1 MIMMMMIRMIRLC
14 INDIVIAANNNVCM
28 NYNLN
33 IYRPIISIN
42 YIIQDQSWFTKV
54 YFQVQISKNTFIF
67 KALRCGH
74 SQLDYHEIWSG

>member
-33 IYRPIISIN
+33 YLQTN
-42 YIIQDQSWFTKV
+42 Y
-54 YFQVQISKNTFIF
+54 
-67 KALRCGH
+67 
-74 SQLDYHEIWSG
+74 